1 MNTTDSPTKGNT
13 MSFEQQALE
22 RCKELGF
29 SVTVT
34 HEVSDE
40 EDNYCVEINT
50 RQTRQSILGDHWIC
64 FDETCFDAIK
74 DPSARSYATPAEIWE
89 FICRVLETDVN
100 ECDSDC
106 DECES
111 W

>member
-1 MNTTDSPTKGNT
+1 MNNTDSLTKGNT

-29 SVTVT
+29 TITVND
-34 HEVSDE
+34 DE
-40 EDNYCVEINT
+40 DGYCVEINT

-64 FDETCFDAIK
+64 FDETCADAIK
-74 DPSARSYATPAEIWE
+74 DDDRSTATPAEIWE
-89 FICRVLETDVN
+89 FVCQTLETDVN